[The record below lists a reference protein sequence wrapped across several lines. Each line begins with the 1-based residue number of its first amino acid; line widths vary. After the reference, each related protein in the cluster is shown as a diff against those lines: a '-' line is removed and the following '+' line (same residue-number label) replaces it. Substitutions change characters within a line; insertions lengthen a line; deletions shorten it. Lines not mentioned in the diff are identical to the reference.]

1 MSSCCYKRTKEKMT
15 TDNYT
20 AYPNEIVDTLCRT
33 RIPGEERQVLDVIMR
48 KTYGWHKRN
57 DAISLSQFVG
67 MTGLCKPN
75 VVRSIKGLVQKK
87 IIIVI
92 KNDKAN
98 TATYRVNEDISQW
111 KPLSKTI
118 SLPKTITSVIQI
130 DNNTLAKAIPTKETK
145 KETNTKESAS
155 ASPEFL
161 AFWSAYPR
169 KSNKDKALLAWQET
183 EGKRPSMEE
192 LLAALRR
199 QAATPQWASDAGTY
213 IPYPDRWLREKRW
226 EDEIQT
232 AGTAA
237 PAVRPPR
244 PRLEAGVK
252 VQANNITYVLD
263 EYGDWR
269 AEGTRGS
276 VPNNM
281 MLTMIA
287 NGKAQLLKIKET
299 IH

>member
-1 MSSCCYKRTKEKMT
+1 MT
-15 TDNYT
+15 ADKYT
-20 AYPNEIVDTLCRT
+20 AIPTEIVDALCRT
-33 RIPGEERQVLDVIMR
+33 RIPGEQMQVLNVIMR
-48 KTYGWHKRN
+48 KTYGWHKRH

-111 KPLSKTI
+111 EPLSKSITLSKTITGIIKIDNKPLSK
-118 SLPKTITSVIQI
+118 
-130 DNNTLAKAIPTKETK
+130 AIHTKETTKETK
-145 KETNTKESAS
+145 TKESA
-155 ASPEFL
+155 APYPEFL
-161 AFWSAYPR
+161 IFWSAYPR
-169 KSNKDKALLAWQET
+169 KANKDKALMAWKET
-183 EGKRPSMEE
+183 ENKRPSMEE

-199 QAATPQWASDAGTY
+199 QASTPQWASDAGTY
-213 IPYPDRWLREKRW
+213 IPYPDRWLREKLW
-226 EDEIQT
+226 EDET
-232 AGTAA
+232 PADGAA
-237 PAVRPPR
+237 FPAVRAPR
-244 PRLEAGVK
+244 PRLKAGLK
-252 VQANNITYVLD
+252 VQANNMTYVLD

-276 VPNNM
+276 VPHNM

-287 NGKAQLLKIKET
+287 NGKAQLLNNKET